1 MANKILPSI
10 APKPTVFP
18 PTTGCDNCENYL
30 YQLEELEEEVEQVQL
45 DLDSLTDEVDSIP
58 RITVDSQ
65 ISDSSTNP
73 VQNRVISEALED
85 KQDVLIEGDGID
97 VASDSTISLKPAT
110 TSTLGGIKVGNGL
123 VVASDGTLSSTGGSG
138 GGGVADVQMNG
149 TSIVTNDVAKVTND
163 NGDMV
168 ISGTFTSGGKITSGG
183 RIVLPHNTYFAA
195 KDANNN
201 EQGMF
206 FFNSGTEYFGNANYS
221 TVIRGSSVTTASE
234 FTIANHSSPVGTQ
247 YAGDF
252 TRSLQSGGSNSW
264 DWGSWGYELG
274 EGTWS
279 LSCSGVFAP
288 NTTGFRRLCWAF
300 GDNDTPTIMS
310 RSVREL
316 PPVAYSGYETRFDS
330 NIIVTFTGTRRWVIG
345 ADQVNTGGNR
355 INCTIYWSLTRL
367 V

>member
-110 TSTLGGIKVGNGL
+110 TSTLGGVKVGNGL

-149 TSIVTNDVAKVTND
+149 TSIVTNDVAKVTDD
-163 NGDMV
+163 NGNMQ
-168 ISGTFTSGGKITSGG
+168 IS
-183 RIVLPHNTYFAA
+183 
-195 KDANNN
+195 
-201 EQGMF
+201 
-206 FFNSGTEYFGNANYS
+206 
-221 TVIRGSSVTTASE
+221 
-234 FTIANHSSPVGTQ
+234 
-247 YAGDF
+247 GDF
-252 TRSLQSGGSNSW
+252 TIGTGKYILADNFNLLGRNTSGNVLLGYGPYASNVGETRIFGDYLRLYSHNGIFTNSNIYVSNHSEPIGAGSSDTTPGMNVTTNSW
-264 DWGSWGYELG
+264 FEGSL
-274 EGTWS
+274 
-279 LSCSGVFAP
+279 
-288 NTTGFRRLCWAF
+288 
-300 GDNDTPTIMS
+300 
-310 RSVREL
+310 
-316 PPVAYSGYETRFDS
+316 
-330 NIIVTFTGTRRWVIG
+330 VTFTAGVYIIFISADFEANSTGQRRIRAEVWSPVTRTYTGIARSDVSQNAVGNGW
-345 ADQVNTGGNR
+345 NTHMQSSFRLSVDSNTQICISVWQNSGSTLSTEGILDYIR
-355 INCTIYWSLTRL
+355 IR
-367 V
+367 